1 MAMAIHNAIFALL
14 ASSFLVA
21 FSSAHDFVRFGY
33 NDGSTGPK
41 NWGSLSPEFSL
52 CTKGSNQ
59 SPINIVKDDAV
70 YNAKLGSLLR
80 DYVATNA
87 TLINNGFN
95 VGVCSSNSIFF
106 CGAQLKDK
114 LAELAQVSC
123 SEDEEAQVSVGGP
136 RTKSFKRRSRKYFR
150 YIGSLTT
157 PPCTENVIWNV
168 LGKVRELTKE
178 QANLITAPLPA
189 EYKNNSRPTQPL
201 NGRTVEFF
209 DEARYY
215 GSKSH

>member
-1 MAMAIHNAIFALL
+1 MAMAIHNAIFALV

-95 VGVCSSNSIFF
+95 VGLRFD
-106 CGAQLKDK
+106 G
-114 LAELAQVSC
+114 
-123 SEDEEAQVSVGGP
+123 EAGTLVVGGKNYTFRAILWHSP
-136 RTKSFKRRSRKYFR
+136 SEHTFDGERFPVELQLIHTNSDGAVAVVAVLYQYGAPILSFS
-150 YIGSLTT
+150 G
-157 PPCTENVIWNV
+157 
-168 LGKVRELTKE
+168 
-178 QANLITAPLPA
+178 
-189 EYKNNSRPTQPL
+189 
-201 NGRTVEFF
+201 
-209 DEARYY
+209 
-215 GSKSH
+215 